1 MPSETIPLPA
11 PATTGGPALAEAI
24 ATRRSIREFAPTP
37 VTRAQLGQ
45 LCWAAHG
52 ITDAAEGLRAAPSAG
67 AVYPMDLYV
76 VDADGVFEHLPRK
89 HALRRVRTG
98 DVRAELRAAAGD
110 QACVGD
116 APVCLAITMGVE
128 RMARKYDE
136 WAERYCIMEAG
147 HIAQNVMLQAVALGL
162 GSVPVAAFEEERA
175 AGILEL
181 PADREPVYL
190 VPLGVPADG

>member
-1 MPSETIPLPA
+1 
-11 PATTGGPALAEAI
+11 
-24 ATRRSIREFAPTP
+24 
-37 VTRAQLGQ
+37 
-45 LCWAAHG
+45 
-52 ITDAAEGLRAAPSAG
+52 
-67 AVYPMDLYV
+67 
-76 VDADGVFEHLPRK
+76 
-89 HALRRVRTG
+89 
-98 DVRAELRAAAGD
+98 
-110 QACVGD
+110 
-116 APVCLAITMGVE
+116 
-128 RMARKYDE
+128 MARKYDE